1 MSLFMTSRRLLLL
14 EAKHLTAYHWQNGH
28 IVMEGIFSADDQGL
42 EDFGQYLKKFGK
54 SLFTLLADV
63 AEEGF
68 QIETIPGVRGR
79 DRNAIIAR
87 RLGQYFYGCPYATT
101 LSLSRETKGRKDEQL
116 LFAALTL
123 PHQIDPWMVV
133 IKAMDCQ
140 LTALHS
146 APFLVAELH
155 KGLGIR
161 EGRQL
166 LLTVGRDG
174 LRQTYFE
181 NGRLRFSRLTPF
193 TMGSMEEVARS
204 CVRESEKIYQYLVGQ
219 RLLDLGTQVS
229 TLVYVLSAEQDHF
242 RLHCQDTHNL
252 RFEFIA
258 LEKEAERH
266 GLKTPLSGS
275 CCELLLLHLLIQS
288 PSSCQFGPG
297 EIHRPYRIWQLR
309 LGLRAMAI
317 TGLAACL
324 VFATRTALHTYAHQ
338 QETSQIEA
346 DIHTENGYYEAML
359 KTLPATPLKVEDL
372 RTVVDRFTELE
383 TRSPPLKN
391 SLLSISRALDDLPA
405 VELER
410 IDWILSD
417 KPEDTSIRE
426 QGSAGQQPLSS
437 QLGRA
442 TIPSPQGNY
451 FAVMELSLKLP
462 LAYAND
468 HRAMLNAVDTF
479 KDALQKTPGL
489 SVKVLRM
496 PFDAESGK
504 TIKSNGDSDEVKA
517 EAPNFSLRVV
527 QRVY

>member
-1 MSLFMTSRRLLLL
+1 MSSRRLLLL

-28 IVMEGIFSADDQGL
+28 IVLDGVFPADDQGL
-42 EDFGQYLKKFGK
+42 EAFGRYLKEFGK

-87 RLGQYFYGCPYATT
+87 RLGQYFYGSPYATS
-101 LSLSRETKGRKDEQL
+101 LSLSRKAKGRKDEQL
-116 LFAALTL
+116 LFAALTRPL
-123 PHQIDPWMVV
+123 QIDPWMAV
-133 IKAMDCQ
+133 IKAMDCR

-161 EGRQL
+161 DGRQL
-166 LLTVGRDG
+166 LLTIGRDG

-181 NGRLRFSRLTPF
+181 NGRLRFSRLTPLPL
-193 TMGSMEEVARS
+193 GSIEEVARS
-204 CVRESEKIYQYLVGQ
+204 CVRESEKIHQYLVGQ
-219 RLLDLGTQVS
+219 RLLDQGTQVN
-229 TLVYVLSAEQDHF
+229 TLVYVLSSEQDHF
-242 RLHCQDTHNL
+242 RRHCQDAHNL

-258 LEKEAERH
+258 LEKEAGRR
-266 GLKTPLSGS
+266 GLKTPLSSS

-288 PSSCQFGPG
+288 PSSCQFGPA

-309 LGLRAMAI
+309 LGLRALAMA
-317 TGLAACL
+317 GLAACL
-324 VFATRTALHTYAHQ
+324 VFGTRTALDTYARQ
-338 QETSQIEA
+338 QETSQIET
-346 DIHTENGYYEAML
+346 DIRTENGDYEAML

-372 RTVVDRFTELE
+372 RAEVDRFTELE
-383 TRSPPLKN
+383 TRSPPLNN
-391 SLLSISRALDDLPA
+391 SLLPISHALDDIPA
-405 VELER
+405 LELER
-410 IDWILSD
+410 IDWVLSD
-417 KPEDTSIRE
+417 NPEATLVRE
-426 QGSAGQQPLSS
+426 QANPGQQSPSP
-437 QLGRA
+437 QFGGA

-451 FAVMELSLKLP
+451 FAIMELSLKLP

-468 HRAMLNAVDTF
+468 HSAMRNAVDRL
-479 KDALQKTPGL
+479 KDALQQTPGL

-504 TIKSNGDSDEVKA
+504 TIKGNGDGDEAKA
-517 EAPNFSLRVV
+517 EAPGFSLRVV